1 MEIFQQVKEN
11 DVLITG
17 GNYLK
22 KKTRFVIFSFSMVV
36 ALVLLLPTKTFAE
49 SSKVKIEDS
58 ALKKSLEMNS
68 IKMKAQ

>member
-1 MEIFQQVKEN
+1 M
-11 DVLITG
+11 
-17 GNYLK
+17 K